1 MSDRTLV
8 SAPTLDTAALQRLR
22 NNLVGTLLTPDDD
35 EYAKARMVW
44 NGMIDK
50 YPAVIVRCAC
60 VADVVTAVNFARAHE
75 LVVAVRGGGHNVA
88 GYATCEGGIVI
99 DLSPMKEIQVD
110 PSARIAYAQAG
121 ATWGDLDTVT
131 QRYGL
136 AAPGGVFS
144 DTGIAGLTL
153 GGGYGWLRGKYGLA
167 CDNLVAAD
175 VVTADGRV
183 VHADERQNADLLWGL
198 RGGGGNFG
206 IVTTFSFQLHPVGPD
221 VMLTFVMHDG
231 TGDRMQRA
239 LQHYRAFC
247 ADAPDEVSTIAVCG
261 QVPPEAAFPAE
272 LHMHPFILFGGLYAG
287 DPQEGERVLQPLRDF
302 GEPLLD
308 FSGVRPYVDAQRAW
322 DADYPAGRRYYWKS
336 LNLLSLD
343 DAAIECIVN
352 HAHRQPSPFSTIDIW
367 HIGGAVKRVGPDAGA
382 FHGRHAAFLVSPEA
396 GWEHAEDDS
405 VNIEWV
411 RACIDDMAPFTDG
424 SRYLNFAGFFEEGDE
439 MVRQGFGA
447 QYGRL
452 AALKA
457 RYDPTNLFGLNQN
470 IKPATDR

>member
-1 MSDRTLV
+1 MSDHTQIL
-8 SAPTLDTAALQRLR
+8 AATMDTAALQHLR
-22 NNLVGTLLTPDDD
+22 RNLVGALFTPGDD
-35 EYAKARMVW
+35 EYATARTVW

-60 VADVVTAVNFARAHE
+60 VADVVTAINFARAHR

-88 GYATCEGGIVI
+88 GYATCDDGIVI

-110 PSARIAYAQAG
+110 PSARIAHAQGG
-121 ATWGDLDTVT
+121 ATWGDLDAVT
-131 QRYGL
+131 QRHGL

-144 DTGIAGLTL
+144 ETGVAGLTL

-175 VVTADGRV
+175 VVTADGRI
-183 VHADERQNADLLWGL
+183 VHADEHQNADLLWGL

-206 IVTTFSFQLHPVGPD
+206 IVTTFSFRLHPVGPD

-231 TGDRMQRA
+231 TGDKMKQA

-247 ADAPDEVSTIAVCG
+247 ATAPDEASTIAVCG
-261 QVPPEAAFPAE
+261 QVPPEPTFPTE
-272 LHMHPFILFGGLYAG
+272 LHMHPFVLFGGLYAG
-287 DPQEGERVLQPLRDF
+287 DPQEGQRVLQPLRDF
-302 GEPLLD
+302 DAPLLD

-322 DADYPAGRRYYWKS
+322 DADYPNGRRYYWKS
-336 LNLLSLD
+336 LNLLRLD
-343 DAAIECIVN
+343 DAAIERIAH

-405 VNIEWV
+405 VNIAWV
-411 RACIDDMAPFTDG
+411 RACIADMAPFTDG
-424 SRYLNFAGFFEEGDE
+424 SRYLNFAGFFEEGDD
-439 MVRQGFGA
+439 MVRKGFGA

-470 IKPATDR
+470 IKPAAES